1 MKTLMVLHA
10 GIVPILISILMALDV
25 PFIPLASAVLIP
37 GIIAFAIAVP
47 FIECVGGLMMLLAIV
62 IAILIALP
70 VVVAV
75 VTMIIMMVIVVI
87 VMVVVVVWRIP
98 VGPRGSEN
106 LMRGA
111 TYDNEST
118 YEQGCKYNSTQ
129 DTAHKNLLLI

>member
-10 GIVPILISILMALDV
+10 GIVPILISILVALDV

-75 VTMIIMMVIVVI
+75 VTMIIMMVIVV
-87 VMVVVVVWRIP
+87 VVWRIP
-98 VGPRGSEN
+98 TGPRGSEN